1 MAKYHRP
8 VLLLSEHEGNWEGSA
23 RGIPN
28 ISFDS
33 FKDFINSS
41 NLANWAQGHANAFG
55 VSFTEENLNNFI
67 FYTNEILKECDF
79 SANYKVDFIYNYS
92 DNFGPD
98 VLKISE
104 YKSIWGQGVEEPYI
118 AIENIKI
125 TPDNIKLMAEDR
137 NPTLRI
143 DLPSGISLIKFKSN
157 REEFEKLKPEEGYIS
172 INIVGRCEANVWNGK
187 ISPQITIKDY
197 EITSYSKFYF

>member
-67 FYTNEILKECDF
+67 FYTNESLKECDF
-79 SANYKVDFIYNYS
+79 SANYKVDFIYNCS

-98 VLKISE
+98 ILKISE
-104 YKSIWGQGVEEPYI
+104 YKSIWGDQFNNPMYEVIFDNYETI
-118 AIENIKI
+118 RNDRLNKI
-125 TPDNIKLMAEDR
+125 DKKKAELLSWVDNKED
-137 NPTLRI
+137 
-143 DLPSGISLIKFKSN
+143 
-157 REEFEKLKPEEGYIS
+157 
-172 INIVGRCEANVWNGK
+172 V
-187 ISPQITIKDY
+187 
-197 EITSYSKFYF
+197 